1 MNRRMPMLWIGVS
14 MILAACGSSD
24 PFEAAKQRVLTEVV
38 AVEGRTDP
46 VLVFALPEPLQPGD
60 VIGAYQKAGYEP
72 QPQSLTI
79 EVPTWFFWIDDAPGA
94 EFVHRN
100 RFVFVEVESGEVT
113 VNVEAWWPVLNGK
126 GLWVTEAEYW
136 NEENWIYPE
145 SPPAA
150 ALPASA
156 GLKVLLRERAVK
168 PFQTDSSGMAIV
180 INGWEP
186 GENGEQNF
194 SADVELMADILNGD
208 GFQTTYFGPE
218 NANMPGDVRTR
229 SLNLDAVGEWFR
241 TAGSQLSSG
250 ETLFVYIASHGW
262 ATEEGEGFLAG
273 ISERLLKVYL
283 DNIDQGVNIV
293 IMLQGCKSGA
303 FIDGLMDVSD
313 LTLTATNGTDPSYG
327 DLDPGGVLDIP
338 DLNPDDRGSEFTSGF
353 VEDWQEI
360 RADADQRAQAE
371 ARASRLMTNIWQ
383 ETSALSFLSAV
394 EKDASYHKGWS
405 FPQATRGSAVTRP
418 TALIDPVSDGFVC
431 RNGAPLQIDTP
442 AGIDIG
448 SAEVVYNPTANT
460 IDATI
465 EVPRVAEM
473 DGTLFGG
480 MEFFDPERE
489 PSAPNS
495 NWYLDGKG
503 NLNFSF
509 TISLGGDVPLTRS
522 YKYPIGWEDAAEM
535 QFGLDVAGNQVKL
548 SIPNDYIPVGAKFYL
563 SLTDG
568 LVCDEVG
575 LDEFG
580 LPGGWVPMTVDD
592 PSLNLE
598 GGGFLADEL
607 DAQYMLTP
615 TVAGSNS
622 ASETLQLYYDPYGDA
637 ATCPGGE
644 PVDDPVVDLGQLLI
658 EFDPAAS
665 SDPVYM
671 RLTLAD
677 PKATKE
683 NEYSFAFT
691 VDLFRE
697 GNTVG
702 SYIWQLH
709 DGRREVGQVDPLTR
723 QLISSGSQPVL
734 RERMLDGEA
743 TGVLELEIERSQIPN
758 LGFDQVLFQSFH
770 MAQQSSQRTCDELL
784 VLLTPRIIVDTADE

>member
-1 MNRRMPMLWIGVS
+1 
-14 MILAACGSSD
+14 
-24 PFEAAKQRVLTEVV
+24 
-38 AVEGRTDP
+38 
-46 VLVFALPEPLQPGD
+46 
-60 VIGAYQKAGYEP
+60 
-72 QPQSLTI
+72 
-79 EVPTWFFWIDDAPGA
+79 
-94 EFVHRN
+94 
-100 RFVFVEVESGEVT
+100 
-113 VNVEAWWPVLNGK
+113 
-126 GLWVTEAEYW
+126 
-136 NEENWIYPE
+136 
-145 SPPAA
+145 
-150 ALPASA
+150 
-156 GLKVLLRERAVK
+156 
-168 PFQTDSSGMAIV
+168 MAIV

-186 GENGEQNF
+186 GENGEENL
-194 SADVELMADILNGD
+194 STDAEMMVDILHRD

-218 NANMPGDVRTR
+218 NANMPDDIRKTG
-229 SLNLDAVGEWFR
+229 LNLDAVGEWFR
-241 TAGSQLSSG
+241 TAGNQLSAG
-250 ETLFVYIASHGW
+250 DTLVVYIASHGW

-273 ISERLLKVYL
+273 ISEGLLKVYL
-283 DNIDQGVNIV
+283 DNVEQAVNIV
-293 IMLQGCKSGA
+293 VVLQGCKSGA

-338 DLNPDDRGSEFTSGF
+338 DSNPNDRGSEFTSGF

-360 RADADQRAQAE
+360 RADADQREQAE

-405 FPQATRGSAVTRP
+405 FPQAARGSAVTRP

-465 EVPRVAEM
+465 EVPGVSEI
-473 DGTLFGG
+473 DGTLFGS

-509 TISLGGDVPLTRS
+509 TISAGGKVPLTRS
-522 YKYPIGWEDAAEM
+522 YTYPIGWEDAAEM

-548 SIPNDYIPVGAKFYL
+548 SVPSDYIPTGAKFYL

-580 LPGGWVPMTVDD
+580 LPGGWLPRTVDD
-592 PSLNLE
+592 PSLNLDE
-598 GGGFLADEL
+598 GGSTMDGHDTQF
-607 DAQYMLTP
+607 MPTP
-615 TVAGSNS
+615 TLEDSNT
-622 ASETLQLYYDPYGDA
+622 ASETLQLYDDPFGDA

-677 PKATKE
+677 PQATKE
-683 NEYSFAFT
+683 NEYSFAVT

-697 GNTVG
+697 GDTVG

-709 DGRREVGQVDPLTR
+709 DGRKEVGQVDPLTR
-723 QLISSGSQPVL
+723 QLISSGSQPVI
-734 RERMLDGEA
+734 REQMLDGEA
-743 TGVLELEIERSQIPN
+743 TGVLELEIERSRIPI
-758 LGFDQVLFQSFH
+758 LGFDQVLFRSFH
-770 MAQQSSQRTCDELL
+770 MAQQSSQRTCDDLL
-784 VLLTPRIIVDTADE
+784 VLLTPRIIIDTADE